1 MNFPSLAGLS
11 LLPGLR
17 KDGIAVSPRWTCE
30 HAIIIEC
37 SLADLSCDDE
47 DEDEDGS
54 GEFEVVFEPDFS
66 LDDEDGDGLV
76 GLRDREEE
84 DDDEEDDWPP

>member
-1 MNFPSLAGLS
+1 MNFPSLTGLS
-11 LLPGLR
+11 LLPGLG
-17 KDGIAVSPRWTCE
+17 KNGIAVSPRWTCE

-47 DEDEDGS
+47 DDDGS

-76 GLRDREEE
+76 GLGDHED
-84 DDDEEDDWPP
+84 DDDEEDDWPR